1 MQRTTEW
8 RAPKPLV
15 LSIDVLSNRE
25 APVESTEKDAQTRR
39 LGLVLE
45 VRYLDDSLIPNDPD
59 DSIAVAFDQQQ
70 QQLQLQQPPEPVKV
84 IPWGSP
90 GTDAHVSQ
98 SQFDPFLPP
107 YLQQEQQHRHNSQQY
122 NSEQYRG
129 YRNPAAD
136 EDSPAVAGLPRS
148 LQLLGPQLLQRIVQD
163 PALLQSLLNNDGT
176 VNEQKV
182 FQLQESVD
190 MQYPSSQRSQ
200 SRFGP
205 YADERFGAPST
216 DYPVRGGMTD
226 RYGDGGGSFPRRDQP
241 QGSRATRFGEK
252 TNLPFFPE
260 GPPGAG
266 GAMDPTGNR
275 RGRNTRWGDMAASGG
290 DLRSLQQPQAP
301 QYPREG
307 FDDGRQF
314 DQPYPPRHGGREGG
328 MGDDQSSYGH
338 MRGAR
343 FADDDAIME
352 NRAGDWDNSNR
363 EPLPY
368 GDRVP
373 SMDGGSFHPD
383 DGYNKADGPGF
394 GQPPQRK
401 KVGASKQSRF
411 PSAKAAVPCR
421 FFNTRKGCQFGDKC
435 EFGHFSAGAVPT
447 LPGPP
452 QVRVGSL
459 LHLLMIFL

>member
-25 APVESTEKDAQTRR
+25 APVESSEKDAQTRR

-70 QQLQLQQPPEPVKV
+70 QQLQLQQPPEPVKA

-90 GTDAHVSQ
+90 GTDAHASQ
-98 SQFDPFLPP
+98 SQFDPFFPP
-107 YLQQEQQHRHNSQQY
+107 YQQQEQQHQHNSQQY
-122 NSEQYRG
+122 NSEQFRG
-129 YRNPAAD
+129 YRSE

-163 PALLQSLLNNDGT
+163 PALLQSLLNHDGT
-176 VNEQKV
+176 VNEQRV

-190 MQYPSSQRSQ
+190 TQYPSQRSQ

-205 YADERFGAPST
+205 YADDRFVPPPS
-216 DYPVRGGMTD
+216 DYPTRGGMPD
-226 RYGDGGGSFPRRDQP
+226 RYADGGGSFPRRDQ
-241 QGSRATRFGEK
+241 QQHGSRATRFGEK
-252 TNLPFFPE
+252 NNLPFFPE

-266 GAMDPTGNR
+266 GGGGAMDPTGNR
-275 RGRNTRWGDMAASGG
+275 RGRSTRWGDMATPGG
-290 DLRSLQQPQAP
+290 DMRSLQQPQAP

-307 FDDGRQF
+307 FDDGRHN
-314 DQPYPPRHGGREGG
+314 DQPYPPPRHGGRDGG
-328 MGDDQSSYGH
+328 MFPEGDDQSGYGH
-338 MRGAR
+338 LRGTR

-352 NRAGDWDNSNR
+352 KRVGDWDNR
-363 EPLPY
+363 EPAPY
-368 GDRVP
+368 GDRLP
-373 SMDGGSFHPD
+373 SLDGGSFHPD
-383 DGYNKADGPGF
+383 DGYNNKADGSGY

-401 KVGASKQSRF
+401 KVGAAKQSRF

-435 EFGHFSAGAVPT
+435 DFGHFSAGAVPN

-452 QVRVGSL
+452 QVWGAAITHDS
-459 LHLLMIFL
+459 